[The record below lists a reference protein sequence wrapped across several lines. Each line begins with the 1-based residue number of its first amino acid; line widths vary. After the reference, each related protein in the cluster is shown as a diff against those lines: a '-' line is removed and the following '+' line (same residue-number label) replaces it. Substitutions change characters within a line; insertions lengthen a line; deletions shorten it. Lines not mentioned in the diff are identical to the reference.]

1 MAQAP
6 SKHILSP
13 ARTPSHARSTSPGR
27 ILPPSPGFSTIR
39 FEKRGAVAW
48 ITLNRPRQLNAY
60 NMAMRDDLFA
70 ALSAIHDDPEVRAMV
85 LTGAGPAFSTGGD
98 VSEFGSA
105 PSPTVARWV
114 RFRRDVWGRLRA
126 LPVPTIAAVHGY
138 AVGGGLEMVLLCDV
152 AVAADDARFCLP
164 ETGLGM
170 IPGVAGTQTAAR
182 RLGPGWALD
191 LCLTGRWI
199 DAKEA
204 LFIGLV
210 AEVVPR
216 AALMR
221 AAGAMARRLSRIP
234 RERAA
239 IAKLAVWDGLDL
251 PLGDALAMER
261 RLARR
266 LDKLSAMG
274 NSARRRAEGRRPGG
288 NGAP

>member
-1 MAQAP
+1 MAQRRN
-6 SKHILSP
+6 KDILSP
-13 ARTPSHARSTSPGR
+13 GKKNLQKRVRRPKLIAR
-27 ILPPSPGFSTIR
+27 PSPGFSTIR
-39 FEKRGAVAW
+39 FEKRGAIAW
-48 ITLNRPRQLNAY
+48 ITLDRPSQLNAY
-60 NMAMRDDLFA
+60 NMAMRDDLFT
-70 ALSAIHDDPEVRAMV
+70 ALSALHDDPEARAMV

-105 PSPTVARWV
+105 PSPTMARWI

-126 LPVPTIAAVHGY
+126 LPIPTVAAVHGY
-138 AVGGGLEMVLLCDV
+138 AVGGGLEMVLLCDI

-170 IPGVAGTQTAAR
+170 IPGVAGTQTASR

-204 LFIGLV
+204 LLIGLV

-216 AALMR
+216 ARLMR
-221 AAGAMARRLSRIP
+221 TAGAMARRLSRVP

-239 IAKLAVWDGLDL
+239 IAKLAVWDGLEL
-251 PLGDALAMER
+251 PLREGLAMER

-266 LDKLSAMG
+266 LDNLSAME
-274 NSARRRAEGRRPGG
+274 NSARRRTLRRRFGG
-288 NGAP
+288 N